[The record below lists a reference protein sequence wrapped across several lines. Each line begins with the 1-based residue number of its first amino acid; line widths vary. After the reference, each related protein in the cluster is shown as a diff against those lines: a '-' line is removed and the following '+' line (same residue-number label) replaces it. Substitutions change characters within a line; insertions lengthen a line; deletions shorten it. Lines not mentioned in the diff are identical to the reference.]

1 MNEPK
6 RRGRPPKDKGEQW
19 LADRMAAGLAADAGI
34 TFDAGDDRIPPVFVE
49 ERTPAGVIVITETP
63 QPERAQAYALRIW
76 AKQSISLS
84 HHECLGRIAAAL
96 EAQGLSMEG
105 VVLP

>member
-6 RRGRPPKDKGEQW
+6 RRGRPPRTTEIERVESAEFSIDGGKIHITPMYITEPVSAAQVY
-19 LADRMAAGLAADAGI
+19 ADRM
-34 TFDAGDDRIPPVFVE
+34 
-49 ERTPAGVIVITETP
+49 
-63 QPERAQAYALRIW
+63 W
-76 AKQSISLS
+76 AKQSVSLS
-84 HHECLGRIAAAL
+84 RHERVGRIAAAL